1 MNPHDEL
8 DFVLELDVDLQ
19 ALKLALA
26 NLYPEVKLL
35 ETVEVLPQ

>member
-19 ALKLALA
+19 PLKLALA